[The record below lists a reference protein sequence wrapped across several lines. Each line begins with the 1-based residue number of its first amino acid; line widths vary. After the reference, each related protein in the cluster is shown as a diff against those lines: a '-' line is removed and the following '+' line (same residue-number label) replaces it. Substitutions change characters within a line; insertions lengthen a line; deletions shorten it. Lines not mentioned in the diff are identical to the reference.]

1 MNRYIKDTL
10 ELIFNLLYIIIL
22 TYAVIIIITYSNKLK
37 SIDISHSDCY
47 TITTGEKVTEV
58 CEK

>member
-1 MNRYIKDTL
+1 MNKHIKDVL

-47 TITTGEKVTEV
+47 TIKTGEKVTEV